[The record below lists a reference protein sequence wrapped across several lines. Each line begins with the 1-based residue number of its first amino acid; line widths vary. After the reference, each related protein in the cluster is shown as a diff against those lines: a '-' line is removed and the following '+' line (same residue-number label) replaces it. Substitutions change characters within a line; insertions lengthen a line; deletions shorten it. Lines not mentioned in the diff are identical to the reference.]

1 MIENMD
7 PEGKIISLDFDTIDQ
22 FAQCWHGYKWVQD
35 NTDATHVMWLDTD
48 EVWDSRDLTI
58 AKNIITM
65 NPGYDFYKTNLYT
78 YIKSPLFRVDPYEP
92 LEPVSF
98 VKANLNFLGNHAR
111 CCDNEFKERTFLLR
125 DSGNNMARIF
135 YHHYVYVREDF
146 NTVLEKIVT
155 SHVSEHRFYQ
165 DMSKWIPE
173 VWNKLPKLEG
183 IWEDGFH
190 PAIGFR
196 VNWKNLEEIKI
207 AQMPKILRENNFP
220 ILGQFGVVN

>member
-7 PEGKIISLDFDTIDQ
+7 PDNKIVSLDFDTIDQ
-22 FAQCWHGYKWVQD
+22 FEQCWHGYKWVQD

-48 EVWDSRDLTI
+48 EVWDSHDLEVAI
-58 AKNIITM
+58 EHIKLA
-65 NPGYDFYKTNLYT
+65 PDYDCYKTNLYT
-78 YIKSPLFRVDPYEP
+78 YIKSPLFRVTPHEP

-98 VKANLNFLGNHAR
+98 VRADLPDLGEHAR
-111 CCDNEFKERTFLLR
+111 CCDPKFHERTKLLR
-125 DSGNNMARIF
+125 DTGDENKRLF

-146 NTVLEKIVT
+146 NTILEKIVT

-173 VWNKLPKLEG
+173 VWNRLPDIEG
-183 IWEDGFH
+183 VWEGGFH

-196 VNWKNLEEIKI
+196 VNWEDLEEIKI

-220 ILGQFGVVN
+220 ILAQFGVVN